1 MLGGQSPFRMLRQ
14 ILAEVEKRKGALS
27 ESQVN
32 HAKLVREIKK
42 LEDQTDDPVQ
52 AARYRKACVN
62 ITTLENKINGSFAD
76 LATLIEAYNNIKES
90 QGISDEWDETSFE
103 DAEKKHHVRRCFE
116 MMYRNLL
123 DGGRVQTS
131 TIEYMQ
137 QFGVHPQICQKEV
150 AGYIAYTEDR
160 IERGEVLH
168 ANDLEDFLDEMGD
181 KYWEGADKTSE
192 RLFGKKNFANKD
204 FMYKTVTK

>member
-1 MLGGQSPFRMLRQ
+1 MQQAQYRQ
-14 ILAEVEKRKGALS
+14 K
-27 ESQVN
+27 
-32 HAKLVREIKK
+32 
-42 LEDQTDDPVQ
+42 
-52 AARYRKACVN
+52 CVS
-62 ITTLENKINGSFAD
+62 IVTLENKINGSFKD
-76 LATLIEAYNNIKES
+76 IATLIDAYNNIKETRN
-90 QGISDEWDETSFE
+90 IIDWDEEAFE
-103 DAEKKHHVRRCFE
+103 NAEKKHHVRRCFE

-123 DGGRVQTS
+123 DGARVQTS

-150 AGYIAYTEDR
+150 QGYLNYTDDR
-160 IERGEVLH
+160 IQAGEILH
-168 ANDLEDFLDEMGD
+168 ANDLEDFLDEMGE